1 MLSFC
6 LMDRLIKQDGPAY
19 TRGETPMKSLWP
31 QARRQGVRTKHL
43 QEFEMLYAES
53 FRGVYGYIA
62 ARVQNVQTAED
73 LTSET
78 FLRAWRRWPPRE
90 VTGGVPR
97 AWVFQIARNLVI
109 DHYRASSR
117 RPTVPLDEA
126 NTYNPREIPGEDGHL
141 KAITLQMAMAT
152 LSPRDQDVLSL
163 RLAGLTNR
171 ELGSVLELSEAAAGM
186 ACLRALRRLREKLE
200 E

>member
-1 MLSFC
+1 MTLHSQEEK
-6 LMDRLIKQDGPAY
+6 D
-19 TRGETPMKSLWP
+19 PMKSLWP
-31 QARRQGVRTKHL
+31 QARRQGVRTRDL

-62 ARVQNVQTAED
+62 ARVQDSQTAED
-73 LTSET
+73 LTSEA
-78 FLRAWRRWPPRE
+78 FLRAWRRWPPRK
-90 VTGGVPR
+90 VTGSVPR

-117 RPTVPLDEA
+117 RQTVPLDEA
-126 NTYNPREIPGEDGHL
+126 NAYSPRDIPGENGHL
-141 KAITLQMAMAT
+141 SAIALQMALAT

-163 RLAGLTNR
+163 RMAGLSNR
-171 ELGSVLELSEAAAGM
+171 ELGSVLDLSEAAAGM

>member
-1 MLSFC
+1 
-6 LMDRLIKQDGPAY
+6 
-19 TRGETPMKSLWP
+19 
-31 QARRQGVRTKHL
+31 
-43 QEFEMLYAES
+43 MLYAES

-62 ARVQNVQTAED
+62 ARVQDVQTAED

-78 FLRAWRRWPPRE
+78 FLRAWRRWPPRK
-90 VTGGVPR
+90 VTGSVPK

-117 RPTVPLDEA
+117 RPTVPLDGVNA
-126 NTYNPREIPGEDGHL
+126 HDPQEIPGEDGHL
-141 KAITLQMAMAT
+141 RTIALQMTLAT

-163 RLAGLTNR
+163 RLAGLSNR
-171 ELGSVLELSEAAAGM
+171 EIGSVLELSEAAAGM

-200 E
+200 V

>member
-1 MLSFC
+1 
-6 LMDRLIKQDGPAY
+6 
-19 TRGETPMKSLWP
+19 MKRLWP
-31 QARRQGVRTKHL
+31 QPRQQGNKIKHV
-43 QEFEMLYAES
+43 QEFEMLYTEC

-62 ARVQNVQTAED
+62 ARVQDSQTAED

-78 FLRAWRRWPPRE
+78 FLRAWRRWPPRK
-90 VTGGVPR
+90 VTGNVPK

-109 DHYRASSR
+109 DHYRATSR

-126 NTYNPREIPGEDGHL
+126 NAHNPREIPGENGHL
-141 KAITLQMAMAT
+141 GAIALQMALAT

-163 RLAGLTNR
+163 RLAGLSNR
-171 ELGSVLELSEAAAGM
+171 EIGSVLDLSEAAAGM

-200 E
+200 A

>member
-1 MLSFC
+1 M
-6 LMDRLIKQDGPAY
+6 R
-19 TRGETPMKSLWP
+19 SLWP

-62 ARVQNVQTAED
+62 ARVQDTQTAED

-78 FLRAWRRWPPRE
+78 FLRAWRRWPPRKL
-90 VTGGVPR
+90 TGNVPR
-97 AWVFQIARNLVI
+97 AWVFQIARNLVV
-109 DHYRASSR
+109 DHYRASNR
-117 RPTVPLDEA
+117 RPTEPLDEA
-126 NTYNPREIPGEDGHL
+126 NVPPDPREVPGEDRHL
-141 KAITLQMAMAT
+141 SSLALQMTLAS

-163 RLAGLTNR
+163 RLAGLSNR
-171 ELGSVLELSEAAAGM
+171 EIGAVLDLSESAAGM

-200 E
+200 A

>member
-1 MLSFC
+1 
-6 LMDRLIKQDGPAY
+6 
-19 TRGETPMKSLWP
+19 
-31 QARRQGVRTKHL
+31 L

-62 ARVQNVQTAED
+62 ARVKDVQTAED

-78 FLRAWRRWPPRE
+78 FLRAWRRWPPRRL
-90 VTGGVPR
+90 GGKVPR

-109 DHYRASSR
+109 DHYRATSR
-117 RPTVPLDEA
+117 RPTVPLDGA
-126 NTYNPREIPGEDGHL
+126 NTHDSGEIPGEDGHL
-141 KAITLQMAMAT
+141 SAIALQMTLAT

-163 RLAGLTNR
+163 RLAGLSNR
-171 ELGSVLELSEAAAGM
+171 EIGSVLDLSEAAAGM

-200 E
+200 A